1 MKTLVW
7 RDLLNQERV
16 RGLLGGPA
24 SVKSEKEERTE
35 FERDYG
41 RTIYSAPFRR
51 LKQKAQVFPL
61 EPSDYVRTRLIHSQ
75 EVSSVAEDVAFQIT
89 RAVNELKSLDPKLRD
104 AIPLVAATCGLIH
117 DLGNPP

>member
-1 MKTLVW
+1 MSRLEWKH
-7 RDLLNQERV
+7 LLSQR
-16 RGLLGGPA
+16 RLRPLMGGPP

-61 EPSDYVRTRLIHSQ
+61 ETSDYVCTRLLHSL
-75 EVSSVAEDVAFQIT
+75 EVSTVAEDLASQVSRTIP
-89 RAVNELKSLDPKLRD
+89 ELLELRD
-104 AIPLVAATCGLIH
+104 SIPL
-117 DLGNPP
+117 

>member
-41 RTIYSAPFRR
+41 RTIFSAPFRR

-61 EPSDYVRTRLIHSQ
+61 ELSDYVRTRLLHSL
-75 EVSSVAEDVAFQIT
+75 EVATVAEDLASQVT
-89 RAVNELKSLDPKLRD
+89 RIVPELKQLEPNLRE
-104 AIPLVAATCGLIH
+104 AIPLVAATC
-117 DLGNPP
+117 

>member
-41 RTIYSAPFRR
+41 SNNILSTISPIKTEGA
-51 LKQKAQVFPL
+51 
-61 EPSDYVRTRLIHSQ
+61 SISIGT
-75 EVSSVAEDVAFQIT
+75 
-89 RAVNELKSLDPKLRD
+89 
-104 AIPLVAATCGLIH
+104 
-117 DLGNPP
+117 